1 MLNFNFYISYLFIIV
16 IQYLLYTLMKKIN
29 TIKFNNRL
37 YIDEFLTIMYFIIWF
52 GCINLNFVF
61 ISNFL
66 REEYKF
72 NGYQLVYIIYIA
84 NLYPICHIIYKFIKL
99 YFVD

>member
-1 MLNFNFYISYLFIIV
+1 MLNVNFYISYLFIIV
-16 IQYLLYTLMKKIN
+16 MQYLLYTLMKKIN

-52 GCINLNFVF
+52 GCINLNIVF

-72 NGYQLVYIIYIA
+72 NGYQLVYIIYII
-84 NLYPICHIIYKFIKL
+84 NLYRICYIIYKFIKL

>member
-37 YIDEFLTIMYFIIWF
+37 YIDEFLTIMYFLIWL
-52 GCINLNFVF
+52 GCINLNIVF

-66 REEYKF
+66 CEEYKF
-72 NGYQLVYIIYIA
+72 DGYQLVYIIFITI
-84 NLYPICHIIYKFIKL
+84 LYRICYIIYKFIKL